1 MMPRRK
7 WPPPEA
13 RNLRVVVPA
22 SDTPQEE
29 EVTIRIDEAQRLA
42 TVILT
47 GRATAHGVV
56 RAIRDLTSHPQ
67 YRPGIPK
74 LWDARQADLSKLT
87 RAEFRSIAR
96 AGRVSELS
104 TLGIRVA
111 VLVTRPVDFGI
122 ARMFELS
129 EGYDLL
135 DALRVFRDPDAAIA
149 WLTQDEK

>member
-1 MMPRRK
+1 M
-7 WPPPEA
+7 
-13 RNLRVVVPA
+13 VVPA
-22 SDTPQEE
+22 SDSPQEK
-29 EVTIRIDEAQRLA
+29 EVTIHIGEGQRLV

-47 GRATAHGVV
+47 GRVTAHGVV
-56 RAIRDLTSHPQ
+56 RAIKGLTSHPQ

-104 TLGIRVA
+104 TRGIRVA

-135 DALRVFRDPDAAIA
+135 DALRVFRNQDAAIA
-149 WLTQDEK
+149 WLTQDEKSP